1 MKAKCFECHWKG
13 EVESPEIKSCPQC
26 GNPLFHYVI
35 DTTEQVFKE
44 VMESEKKAKTK
55 SQKVG

>member
-26 GNPLFHYVI
+26 GGPLLHYVI
-35 DTTEQVFKE
+35 DTSKKE
-44 VMESEKKAKTK
+44 VIGDGEKTKTK

>member
-1 MKAKCFECHWKG
+1 MKAKCSECHWKG

-26 GNPLFHYVI
+26 GGKLLHYII
-35 DTTEQVFKE
+35 DTSQKE
-44 VMESEKKAKTK
+44 VTGYGEKKKAK

>member
-26 GNPLFHYVI
+26 GGKLLHYII
-35 DTTEQVFKE
+35 DTSQKE
-44 VMESEKKAKTK
+44 VVGDGKKAKTK
-55 SQKVG
+55 S